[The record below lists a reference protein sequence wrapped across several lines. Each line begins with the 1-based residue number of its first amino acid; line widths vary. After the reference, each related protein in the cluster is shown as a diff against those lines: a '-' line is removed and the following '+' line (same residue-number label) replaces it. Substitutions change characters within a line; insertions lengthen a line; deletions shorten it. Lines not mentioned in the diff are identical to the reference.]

1 MAAEAPANNREYLLR
16 LMKLVER
23 YDFEKLLDAAT
34 AFHDWTVISDDE
46 KREIESQN
54 CNQSRL
60 DRLMTLIAETG
71 RETRFA
77 NFILRYNSSIQDAAL
92 AIMNSNRPMI
102 NIAGSEMRPTGA
114 AAPISTVTSS
124 QIRPEKTLQQPAGG
138 SQKSNATATGSPME
152 LDTTESPEPCSMDT
166 NSKVWIVL
174 QYSNCA
180 CDHRLSTVTTSLII
194 N

>member
-1 MAAEAPANNREYLLR
+1 MAAEAPANDREYPSEYLLK

-34 AFHDWTVISDDE
+34 AFHDWTVISNDE
-46 KREIESQN
+46 KREIESQI

-92 AIMNSNRPMI
+92 AIMNANRPMV
-102 NIAGSEMRPTGA
+102 NMRPTGA
-114 AAPISTVTSS
+114 TPISTVTSS

-180 CDHRLSTVTTSLII
+180 CDHRLSNHII
-194 N
+194 NNKLTRD